1 MASALRKH
9 HQVKCKRV
17 PLLSNIPLQHQVL
30 AAFGFRMEVGSY
42 TRNSG
47 QLLHVQIPEIC
58 KLKITSLA
66 FSVVDMLWR

>member
-30 AAFGFRMEVGSY
+30 AAFGFRMEVGY
-42 TRNSG
+42 TTLGTVGSFFM
-47 QLLHVQIPEIC
+47 C
-58 KLKITSLA
+58 KSLKSA
-66 FSVVDMLWR
+66 S